1 MELLKALTERRAK
14 RAISSAKLPDGA
26 LELILEAGT
35 LAPSC
40 FNSQSWRIVA
50 ATEENSLPA
59 LREALATG
67 NAWAQ
72 KAPAII
78 VITAK
83 EADDCRLDEGR
94 DYALFDAGL
103 YSMALMAQ
111 ATAIGLIA
119 HPIAGYKVSKVR
131 KALDIP
137 KDQIVITLIIVG
149 MPGTKEDMEILTPSQ
164 IAEEEGP
171 RTRKP
176 MSEVIF
182 KGTWGQSF

>member
-1 MELLKALTERRAK
+1 MDFLNALVNRRAK
-14 RAISSAKLPDGA
+14 RAISKEKLPEAA
-26 LELILEAGT
+26 LEFILQAGT

-50 ATEENSLPA
+50 ATDDDTLPA
-59 LREALATG
+59 LKEALSKG
-67 NAWAQ
+67 NEWAL

-78 VITAK
+78 AITTK

-111 ATAIGLIA
+111 ASEIGLIA

-131 KALDIP
+131 NALGIP
-137 KDQIVITLIIVG
+137 KDQLVVCLIIVG
-149 MPGTKEDMEILTPSQ
+149 LPGNKDDMDGLSPSQ
-164 IAEEEGP
+164 IEEELGQ
-171 RTRKP
+171 RIRKP
-176 MSEVIF
+176 YSETLF
-182 KGTWGQSF
+182 KGRWGTAF